1 MNLLGSGADAGEVE
15 QFFDLAVSRSAF
27 SIPEGDIVAL
37 SCVSPS
43 SEVRT
48 FGVLETRPGA
58 CHC

>member
-1 MNLLGSGADAGEVE
+1 MNLLGSGADAGEVR
-15 QFFDLAVSRSAF
+15 QFFDSAVSRSAF
-27 SIPEGDIVAL
+27 SIPEGAIVTP

-48 FGVLETRPGA
+48 FGVVETRPAA